1 MSVKHAGIIA
11 NIGFGSQKFSKISQQ
26 NLWNYILPLSIPLF
40 LEKLES
46 WLDRLNMPL
55 SNYLVSFVGFSN
67 SLHDYLLYK
76 SFWEHNSS
84 LWTYS
89 VAVLHGL

>member
-1 MSVKHAGIIA
+1 M
-11 NIGFGSQKFSKISQQ
+11 FSKKKVGIFAYFEREYRETSP
-26 NLWNYILPLSIPLF
+26 WNSRNSALSSCIPLF

-46 WLDRLNMPL
+46 WLDRLNTPL
-55 SNYLVSFVGFSN
+55 SNYQVSFVGFSN